1 MEMEV
6 VVATQPS
13 SVREMGNIKGRRAWA
28 RGGAHFQDM
37 SLRGQVELCA
47 FYQRLS
53 ELSRRSHPQKRR
65 FPPAA
70 LFSHL

>member
-1 MEMEV
+1 MEV

-37 SLRGQVELCA
+37 SLRVENDVEGGV
-47 FYQRLS
+47 S
-53 ELSRRSHPQKRR
+53 
-65 FPPAA
+65 
-70 LFSHL
+70 

>member
-1 MEMEV
+1 MEV

-47 FYQRLS
+47 FYP
-53 ELSRRSHPQKRR
+53 EIK
-65 FPPAA
+65 
-70 LFSHL
+70 